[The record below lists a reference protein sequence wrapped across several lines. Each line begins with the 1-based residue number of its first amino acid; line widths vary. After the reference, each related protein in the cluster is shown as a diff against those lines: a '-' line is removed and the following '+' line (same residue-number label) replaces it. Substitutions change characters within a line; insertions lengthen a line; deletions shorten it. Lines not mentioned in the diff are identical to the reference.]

1 MPDGTNV
8 SVPAASGPDQAMS
21 GIHLVI
27 AWQIMRVQ
35 SPQPLPGRNG
45 EHRRKTSQGLGRFC
59 YSPRMNLSTAKIY
72 GSGDASFQAAG
83 GEAGLR
89 QLVDNFFDRMSS
101 DERFTTIYDLHPED
115 KEISRDKLARF
126 LCGWLG
132 DPKLYNEKYGAIGIP
147 RVHAH
152 LAIATAERDQ
162 WLTCM
167 TESVAEQP
175 FAPGFKTYLMEQL
188 YVPAEA
194 VRRRCAVN
202 VEQVQ

>member
-1 MPDGTNV
+1 M
-8 SVPAASGPDQAMS
+8 
-21 GIHLVI
+21 
-27 AWQIMRVQ
+27 
-35 SPQPLPGRNG
+35 NG
-45 EHRRKTSQGLGRFC
+45 NPSKS
-59 YSPRMNLSTAKIY
+59 Y
-72 GSGDASFQAAG
+72 GVGDASFQAAG

-89 QLVDNFFDRMSS
+89 RLVDAFFDRMGS
-101 DERFTTIYDLHPED
+101 DKRFATIYALHPED
-115 KEISRDKLARF
+115 KAVSRDKLARF

-132 DPKLYNEKYGAIGIP
+132 GPRLYNEKYGAIGIP

-175 FAPGFKTYLMEQL
+175 FAPDFKKYLMEQL

-194 VRRRCAVN
+194 VRRRCAAN
-202 VEQVQ
+202 VAAERGA